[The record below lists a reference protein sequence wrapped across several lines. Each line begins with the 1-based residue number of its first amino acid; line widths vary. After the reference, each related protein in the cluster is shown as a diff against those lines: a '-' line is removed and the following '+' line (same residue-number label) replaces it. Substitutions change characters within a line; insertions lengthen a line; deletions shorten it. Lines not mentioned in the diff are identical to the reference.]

1 LTDSTYVVLSMRVMT
16 RILPDV
22 AEALGDKDFV
32 RGIHSVGLPRPV
44 KRLKKE
50 FFLIFKKNYFLRE
63 SN

>member
-1 LTDSTYVVLSMRVMT
+1 MRVMT